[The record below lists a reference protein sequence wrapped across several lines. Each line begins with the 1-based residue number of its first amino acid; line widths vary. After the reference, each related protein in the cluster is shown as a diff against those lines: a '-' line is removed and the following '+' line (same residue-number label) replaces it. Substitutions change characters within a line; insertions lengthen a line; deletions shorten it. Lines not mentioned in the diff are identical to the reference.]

1 MREPEPVFAGF
12 DRGGVGDLTYFVMP
26 GATRYLFEGGIR
38 TIKITLCIDSGSG
51 AGKTASVGL
60 IKTRR
65 SWRDAAHLAGI
76 Y

>member
-1 MREPEPVFAGF
+1 MREFEPVFVGI
-12 DRGGVGDLTYFVMP
+12 DRSGVGDLNYFVMP
-26 GATRYLFEGGIR
+26 GLTRHLFEGGIR

-60 IKTRR
+60 IKKRR